1 MQVNVDETFLMT
13 KAVMPHMTRAK
24 YGRIVNI
31 SSTTVPMGR
40 VNYLHYVTSKAAVLG
55 ITRSVAREVGEDGVT
70 VNAITPTLIET
81 GVDTQVVT
89 EATFEYILE
98 RQSIKRTGQPEDL
111 ARVLLFLVSKDCAFI
126 TGQTIVV
133 DGGGI
138 HL

>member
-1 MQVNVDETFLMT
+1 MDETIVNLT
-13 KAVMPHMTRAK
+13 
-24 YGRIVNI
+24 GRIVNI

-55 ITRSVAREVGEDGVT
+55 IIRSVAREVGEDGVT
-70 VNAITPTLIET
+70 VNAITSTLIET
-81 GVDTQVVT
+81 GLDTQVVT
-89 EATFEYILE
+89 EATFKYILE

-111 ARVLLFLVSKDCAFI
+111 ARVPLFLVSIDCGSVK
-126 TGQTIVV
+126 GQTIVV